1 MSYQQRLMKRLVAE
15 MRTIALVAG
24 QCSVEGGVGV
34 ESLMAAAEAD
44 RCARWADDLEQL
56 IAPLVGGGE
65 ERRQEQQHEKVKDL
79 DTRIG
84 ESAS

>member
-44 RCARWADDLEQL
+44 RCSRWADELEKL
-56 IAPLVGGGE
+56 TPLVGGGA
-65 ERRQEQQHEKVKDL
+65 ERRHEQP
-79 DTRIG
+79 
-84 ESAS
+84 